1 MYNDGMEKM
10 NPEQMELFISAAQ
23 SGVCCGLQNPIEWY
37 MNIVIHAMNLY
48 SYEDIPEMERKLTE
62 AFTAFYKGAASCPEE
77 ENLTTDGF
85 IEMVNKYYDKG
96 NSEFTS

>member
-1 MYNDGMEKM
+1 MYTNGMKDM
-10 NPEQMELFISAAQ
+10 TLEQAELFISAAQ

-37 MNIVIHAMNLY
+37 MNIVLHATNLY
-48 SYEDIPEMERKLTE
+48 AYSDIPEMERKLTE

-85 IEMVNKYYDKG
+85 IEMVNNYYDRG